1 MRPACDLQRC
11 AAQCRLPAV
20 TIRDVPEA
28 TRRELAARAAGA
40 GQSLQEYVRALLID
54 SVRHPTQDMV
64 VDRIRAEKERFGLQ
78 FEE

>member
-1 MRPACDLQRC
+1 M
-11 AAQCRLPAV
+11 
-20 TIRDVPEA
+20 
-28 TRRELAARAAGA
+28 
-40 GQSLQEYVRALLID
+40 RALLID